1 MKYKNIKYVLLLMA
15 TFLVSCNDEFLER
28 IPLDQ
33 ITNETFWN
41 TENDLAV
48 YNNSL
53 YELSRNE
60 TNVPINFAHGS

>member
-1 MKYKNIKYVLLLMA
+1 MA